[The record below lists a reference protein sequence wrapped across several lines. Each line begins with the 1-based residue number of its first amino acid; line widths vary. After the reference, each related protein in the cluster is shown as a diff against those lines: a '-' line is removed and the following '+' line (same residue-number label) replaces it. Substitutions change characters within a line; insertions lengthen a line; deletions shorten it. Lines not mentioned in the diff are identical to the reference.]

1 MQITHPHTLLI
12 LAWLAIGQLCTGC
25 SAEDIAGEAPSE
37 MGVLCLQMS
46 SGEDFVQVETR
57 VGQPLNGFALTLK
70 KSGQEVEFE
79 LNKSG
84 QAIIEAGTYT
94 LSATNSGAVDGGYG
108 APLYS
113 GTSEA
118 FTINAGETTNVTLDL
133 GTPKNAKVT
142 INLSDDFKQSAKDDA
157 YTYEISNFALGGK
170 TLNLT
175 SNTQDFFFPVPEG
188 GELTYILTAAAKQ
201 GSHVQD
207 ITDAGGTIDIAAGTH
222 TTITLS
228 ISPIDDNLII
238 IENGEAPHT
247 GEFQ

>member
-1 MQITHPHTLLI
+1 MLNNKQLILITSTLL
-12 LAWLAIGQLCTGC
+12 AISQLSMGC
-25 SAEDIAGEAPSE
+25 SAEDIAVEDSSNKGI
-37 MGVLCLQMS
+37 LCLSLS
-46 SGEDFVQVETR
+46 SGEEFVKVETR
-57 VGQPLNGFALTLK
+57 AGQTLNGFALTLK

-79 LNKSG
+79 LNESG

-142 INLSDDFKQSAKDDA
+142 INLSEDFKQSAEDDA

-207 ITDAGGTIDIAAGTH
+207 ITSATGTVTIAAGTH

-228 ISPIDDNLII
+228 ISPIDDKLII
-238 IENGEAPHT
+238 IKNGEAPHT

>member
-1 MQITHPHTLLI
+1 MLNNKQLILITSTLL
-12 LAWLAIGQLCTGC
+12 AISQLSVGC
-25 SAEDIAGEAPSE
+25 SAEDIAVEDSSNKGI
-37 MGVLCLQMS
+37 LCLSLS
-46 SGEDFVQVETR
+46 SGDEFIKVETR
-57 VGQPLNGFALTLK
+57 TGQTLNGFAFTLK

-79 LNKSG
+79 LNESG

-142 INLSDDFKQSAKDDA
+142 INLSDDFKQSAEDDA

-188 GELTYILTAAAKQ
+188 GELTYTLVANAKQ

-207 ITDAGGTIDIAAGTH
+207 ITDATGTIDIAAGTH
-222 TTITLS
+222 TTITLG

>member
-1 MQITHPHTLLI
+1 MLNNKQLILITSTLL
-12 LAWLAIGQLCTGC
+12 AISQLSVGC
-25 SAEDIAGEAPSE
+25 SAEDIAVEDSSNKGI
-37 MGVLCLQMS
+37 LCLSLS
-46 SGEDFVQVETR
+46 SGDEFIKVETR
-57 VGQPLNGFALTLK
+57 AEHTLTDWSEYEFRLNDEPISFTDGKA
-70 KSGQEVEFE
+70 V
-79 LNKSG
+79 
-84 QAIIEAGTYT
+84 IPAGSYT

-113 GTSEA
+113 GTSET

-133 GTPKNAKVT
+133 GAPKNAKVT
-142 INLSDDFKQSAKDDA
+142 INLSEDFKQSAEDDA

-188 GELTYILTAAAKQ
+188 GEVTYILTAAAKQ

-207 ITDAGGTIDIAAGTH
+207 ITNAKGTVTIAAGTH

-238 IENGEAPHT
+238 IENGEGPHT

>member
-1 MQITHPHTLLI
+1 MQIPHPHTLLI

-57 VGQPLNGFALTLK
+57 AVQTLTDFTGYKFTLSNGEEISFTDGK
-70 KSGQEVEFE
+70 
-79 LNKSG
+79 
-84 QAIIEAGTYT
+84 AIIPAGSYR
-94 LSATNSGAVDGGYG
+94 LSATNAGAVNGGYVG
-108 APLYS
+108 PLYEGS
-113 GTSEA
+113 SE
-118 FTINAGETTNVTLDL
+118 FTLNAGEQKQVTLNL
-133 GTPKNAKVT
+133 GSPKNAKVT
-142 INLSDDFKQSAKDDA
+142 INLSDDFKQSAEDDA

-207 ITDAGGTIDIAAGTH
+207 ITDAKGTVTIAPGTH
-222 TTITLS
+222 ITLTLDVN
-228 ISPIDDNLII
+228 PITGYIKIDGGG
-238 IENGEAPHT
+238 EHNGVFE
-247 GEFQ
+247 

>member
-1 MQITHPHTLLI
+1 MLNNKQLKLI
-12 LAWLAIGQLCTGC
+12 AFVMLAISQLCAGC
-25 SAEDIAGEAPSE
+25 SAEDITAEAPTE
-37 MGVLCLQMS
+37 MGVLCLSLS
-46 SGEDFVQVETR
+46 SGEEFVKVETR
-57 VGQPLNGFALTLK
+57 AGQTLNGFALTLK

-79 LNKSG
+79 LNESG

-94 LSATNSGAVDGGYG
+94 LSATNSGVVDGGYG

-133 GTPKNAKVT
+133 GAPQNSMVSVALSEEFTSKYT
-142 INLSDDFKQSAKDDA
+142 LETLSLSDGTRTQQ
-157 YTYEISNFALGGK
+157 
-170 TLNLT
+170 LT
-175 SNTQDFFFPVPEG
+175 PAGQAVYFPATNTT
-188 GELTYILTAAAKQ
+188 LTYTLTAAANQ

-207 ITDAGGTIDIAAGTH
+207 ITNATGTIDIAASTH
-222 TTITLS
+222 TTITLG
-228 ISPIDDNLII
+228 ISPIDDSLIK

>member
-1 MQITHPHTLLI
+1 MLNNKQLILITSTLL
-12 LAWLAIGQLCTGC
+12 AISQLSVGC
-25 SAEDIAGEAPSE
+25 SAEDIAVEDSSNKGI
-37 MGVLCLQMS
+37 LCLSLS
-46 SGEDFVQVETR
+46 SGDEFVKVETR
-57 VGQPLNGFALTLK
+57 AGQTLNGFALTLK

-79 LNKSG
+79 LNESG

-94 LSATNSGAVDGGYG
+94 LSATNSGAVGYG
-108 APLYS
+108 YDGALYS
-113 GTSEA
+113 GETS
-118 FTINAGETTNVTLDL
+118 FTLSAGEQKEVTLSL

-142 INLSDDFKQSAKDDA
+142 INLSEDFKQSEEDDA
-157 YTYEISNFALGGK
+157 YTYEISNFVLGGK

-188 GELTYILTAAAKQ
+188 GELTYTLVANAKQ

-207 ITDAGGTIDIAAGTH
+207 ITGATGTVTIAAGTH

-238 IENGEAPHT
+238 IENGGTHSE
-247 GEFQ
+247 EFQ